1 MSKTTTNNG
10 QTISAD
16 DILSVVQEVV
26 EEVHSGFSAVESIS
40 IDSTFDKDLG
50 LDSLSRVQL
59 ISRVESRFKLALP
72 ERTFAEADTPRDLLR
87 AVLGASQPAA
97 IKTISEIKS
106 LKLSEILGI
115 PAEAETLVDVLRWH
129 AEKHP
134 DRLHIQMYEDDTD
147 GEQLTYSQLYSSAQQ
162 IAAGLQSKG
171 VQPADPVAI
180 MLPSSPHY
188 FHCFFGILMA
198 GGIPVP
204 IYPPARPSQLED
216 HLRRH
221 SQILIN
227 CGTQFLITVPEAT
240 RVARLLKAQVP
251 SLKEIIPVEELYQP
265 ASKFNAYTLKTEDT
279 AFIQYTS
286 GSTGQ
291 PKGVVLSHANLLA
304 NIRAMGQVVNANA
317 QDVFVSWLPLYHDM
331 GLIGAWLGSLY
342 FAALFVVMPPLA
354 FLARP
359 ERWLWA
365 IHRYGGTLSAS
376 PNFGYEY
383 CLRRIE
389 DDSIKNLDLSTWR
402 AAFNGAETV
411 SPETIVSFCKRFA
424 AYGFNQ
430 SAMMPVY
437 GLAESSVGLAFP
449 PIGRG
454 AIIDHIDR
462 TKFSGS
468 GQAVAVSGDT
478 VNVLKFPSNGFPL
491 PAHQI
496 RIADPA
502 GHELP
507 EHQEGRIQFQGPS
520 STSGYFH
527 NPEKT
532 RELFVD
538 GWLDTGDLGYMV
550 NGELYVSGRIKD
562 IIIRAGRNI
571 YPHEL
576 EEAVG
581 NIEGIRT
588 GRIAVFGSEDKETK
602 TERLIV
608 LAETRTTDKTARRV
622 RWSRAGRWRDPNTP
636 CQSCGKSRKRHL
648 LLPHRSARSRRS

>member
-304 NIRAMGQVVNANA
+304 NIRAMG
-317 QDVFVSWLPLYHDM
+317 
-331 GLIGAWLGSLY
+331 
-342 FAALFVVMPPLA
+342 
-354 FLARP
+354 
-359 ERWLWA
+359 
-365 IHRYGGTLSAS
+365 
-376 PNFGYEY
+376 
-383 CLRRIE
+383 
-389 DDSIKNLDLSTWR
+389 
-402 AAFNGAETV
+402 
-411 SPETIVSFCKRFA
+411 
-424 AYGFNQ
+424 
-430 SAMMPVY
+430 
-437 GLAESSVGLAFP
+437 
-449 PIGRG
+449 
-454 AIIDHIDR
+454 
-462 TKFSGS
+462 
-468 GQAVAVSGDT
+468 
-478 VNVLKFPSNGFPL
+478 
-491 PAHQI
+491 
-496 RIADPA
+496 
-502 GHELP
+502 
-507 EHQEGRIQFQGPS
+507 
-520 STSGYFH
+520 
-527 NPEKT
+527 
-532 RELFVD
+532 
-538 GWLDTGDLGYMV
+538 
-550 NGELYVSGRIKD
+550 
-562 IIIRAGRNI
+562 
-571 YPHEL
+571 
-576 EEAVG
+576 
-581 NIEGIRT
+581 
-588 GRIAVFGSEDKETK
+588 
-602 TERLIV
+602 
-608 LAETRTTDKTARRV
+608 
-622 RWSRAGRWRDPNTP
+622 
-636 CQSCGKSRKRHL
+636 
-648 LLPHRSARSRRS
+648 